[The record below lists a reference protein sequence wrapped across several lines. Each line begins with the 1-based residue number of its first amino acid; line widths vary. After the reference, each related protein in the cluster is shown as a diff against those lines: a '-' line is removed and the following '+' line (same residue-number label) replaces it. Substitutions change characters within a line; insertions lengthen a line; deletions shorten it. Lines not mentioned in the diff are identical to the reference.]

1 MVKTA
6 MGPPLDASWE
16 CQTMQHFHIFGKNHA
31 AVKKIVKVTKFRKKI
46 FQISPQN
53 GPF

>member
-16 CQTMQHFHIFGKNHA
+16 CQTMQHLYIFGKSHA
-31 AVKKIVKVTKFRKKI
+31 AVKVLTKATKCRKRK

-53 GPF
+53 GPI